1 MKSTR
6 SDLSFRATLRPLST
20 APPPT
25 DNTPR
30 DARPEGGQSNTASEA
45 RLSTLEQGLAKIP
58 IPRGGE
64 EPSAV
69 ISRLVEQATDLAD
82 WG

>member
-1 MKSTR
+1 VKSTR
-6 SDLSFRATLRPLST
+6 SDLSFRATIRPLSN
-20 APPPT
+20 APLPA
-25 DNTPR
+25 DKSR
-30 DARPEGGQSNTASEA
+30 WRSAR
-45 RLSTLEQGLAKIP
+45 IP
-58 IPRGGE
+58 IPRDGE